1 MPFKSLRRSPTLS
14 TSYACTAA
22 SSPRDPSRKVL
33 VEDEE
38 LIFRVH
44 NANSAV
50 ALKRALTD
58 PSDSWDSVK
67 HTPCIR
73 LGSRSEDES
82 FELLSRAKGEGYE
95 VLTVGSIACSPH
107 ELASLLCARDESE
120 YNAAMKG
127 LYGNQ
132 FIYGSVVQTL
142 DGRQSQGV
150 LPDSHQLAVRTGC
163 FARSRML
170 ARNEQWCFLEYFQPT
185 TDSLTNSMSAPD
197 TSQGFSVSLLSL
209 SEQELAAGK
218 AVGGRVDQ
226 LDGVTA
232 LLVVDTVPAVSKDR
246 SDGKGTKLRV
256 MFHALYK
263 WKEAPVPGHASDK
276 MARSRLLALAGGIP
290 RLPAV
295 IRRRRLGT
303 QVFAQQSVNVP
314 MPKIEAQNSRC
325 ISCTKGIR
333 LSSFIR
339 AARRCQ
345 LCAYNVCTA
354 CWSRESVETNND
366 HVTAMGVC
374 MRCLEWVDRCDFSH
388 VQRGRRGP
396 VEIFE
401 DSESSQSLGQ
411 SLREELAVETTRNA
425 AVSLIRMLLNPS
437 ETSSESTYSD
447 ESTDNEQY
455 MSAVEEYFDRRTREA
470 PAVKDC
476 VLSNAQQRN
485 YPLHPMDNASPSAP
499 VPENEVARLE
509 SIERLGLMDLK
520 EPMPELDIICS
531 FLSKELGFFCTMITI
546 VGETHQL
553 VLSCTIR
560 DFVHAMLPREHTFCQ
575 HLLMGEAPFIIRH
588 PEADVRFY
596 NLNPVTRQGVK
607 YYCGIPIV
615 GPDGIMVGSI
625 CCVHS
630 EAMDITRSQYDTL
643 VRFGEIASKVIRVK
657 AEAKLQSQ

>member
-303 QVFAQQSVNVP
+303 QVFAQ
-314 MPKIEAQNSRC
+314 
-325 ISCTKGIR
+325 
-333 LSSFIR
+333 
-339 AARRCQ
+339 
-345 LCAYNVCTA
+345 
-354 CWSRESVETNND
+354 
-366 HVTAMGVC
+366 H
-374 MRCLEWVDRCDFSH
+374 
-388 VQRGRRGP
+388 
-396 VEIFE
+396 
-401 DSESSQSLGQ
+401 
-411 SLREELAVETTRNA
+411 
-425 AVSLIRMLLNPS
+425 
-437 ETSSESTYSD
+437 D